1 MDAHASRRLLRTFLL
16 ATTLL
21 VGAFAAAAH
30 DTIVPH
36 HLEDVEDIAHA
47 RNVRG
52 LALVITIAFT
62 VVLATVVFLAMRYAP
77 ADEGS
82 ADVPEEQQRLRDAL
96 LLTAEAAKD
105 VLGASDDELADAVAM
120 AYGAAAGHAVPPRQ
134 GRGLDI
140 EQRFGEDILTARRTD
155 AEGGVELCA
164 TTATAGATV
173 RIARDGAY
181 SLTVFAVT
189 TQTPL
194 GEGSER

>member
-1 MDAHASRRLLRTFLL
+1 MDANASQRLSRVCLL
-16 ATTLL
+16 ATTFLL
-21 VGAFAAAAH
+21 MAFLAAAH
-30 DTIVPH
+30 DTIIPH
-36 HLEDVEDIAHA
+36 HLEDVEDVAHA

-52 LALVITIAFT
+52 LALVITIGFT

-77 ADEGS
+77 EDENS
-82 ADVPEEQQRLRDAL
+82 VDMREEQQRLRDAL
-96 LLTAEAAKD
+96 LATAEAAKGL
-105 VLGASDDELADAVAM
+105 LGAADGELASAVAR
-120 AYGAAAGHAVPPRQ
+120 AYGSAAGHGVPPRPAQ
-134 GRGLDI
+134 VLGDG
-140 EQRFGEDILTARRTD
+140 QQFGEDILTARRTD
-155 AEGGVELCA
+155 AGLGVELCA